1 MQTCNQV
8 FSFGLILNQVLNPI
22 PLHPHATPLYTISII
37 PTIKRANKCLKYG
50 RIPTSLASTIH
61 CNKRIFIGRVT
72 KGLQLVDE
80 ALQMVNWSL
89 PCILFVWN
97 LSKSV
102 LIWNFMCN
110 VHRIMN
116 PNFFYLFYVKIL
128 NQNMFFI
135 GKARGGLQKLNW
147 AYHRWAKCQLLNHKY
162 WQLKFGWNH

>member
-22 PLHPHATPLYTISII
+22 PLHHHATPLYTISII

-80 ALQMVNWSL
+80 ALQMFNWSL

-97 LSKSV
+97 FSKSV

-116 PNFFYLFYVKIL
+116 PNFFIYF
-128 NQNMFFI
+128 M
-135 GKARGGLQKLNW
+135 
-147 AYHRWAKCQLLNHKY
+147 
-162 WQLKFGWNH
+162 LKFWIKTCFLLEKLEDLA